1 MATTAEMLA
10 FISVPL
16 LMRHGVEIGRAVR
29 TIGAVLI
36 VIAAAVQISS
46 VMFWCPL
53 EIYQMDT
60 LGHPT
65 WVIALR
71 MKNIVAFSMG
81 KMDEWGLTNDSMTY
95 DPWDY
100 QHISAFNFL
109 PFLLARIGK
118 AAEWVVRLT
127 MVMWFAALAS
137 LVAVLAR
144 TLRLIGAESSSAS
157 V

>member
-1 MATTAEMLA
+1 M
-10 FISVPL
+10 V
-16 LMRHGVEIGRAVR
+16 RA
-29 TIGAVLI
+29 IGAVLI
-36 VIAAAVQISS
+36 VIAALVQLSS

-65 WVIALR
+65 FVIGLR
-71 MKNIVAFSMG
+71 MKNIVAFSLG

-118 AAEWVVRLT
+118 ATQWVVHLT
-127 MVMWFAALAS
+127 LAIWCAALA
-137 LVAVLAR
+137 LLAGAVAY
-144 TLRLIGAESSSAS
+144 TFRLMSIESGREH